1 MFGCGHGFGLQ
12 FLLRLGGRF
21 RCESGFES
29 GSGRGFCAKGR
40 KPFFLNFFIGLFNSL
55 ERPRKKG
62 ITAPLA
68 NPVSSPHGLASAI
81 RAIRHKNTSPID
93 YMAKRRLV
101 NLVNQGFYM
110 HPIDFFMLSLPC
122 MINYVF
128 VGTGSVKDCLT
139 YQPPS
144 PNRDVELKNGRFFI
158 WREGMIIVPPT
169 R

>member
-1 MFGCGHGFGLQ
+1 
-12 FLLRLGGRF
+12 
-21 RCESGFES
+21 
-29 GSGRGFCAKGR
+29 
-40 KPFFLNFFIGLFNSL
+40 
-55 ERPRKKG
+55 
-62 ITAPLA
+62 
-68 NPVSSPHGLASAI
+68 
-81 RAIRHKNTSPID
+81 
-93 YMAKRRLV
+93 MAKRRLV

-128 VGTGSVKDCLT
+128 VGTGSVKDRLT
-139 YQPPS
+139 YQPPP